1 MPQGYGGQG
10 AVRRVTGL
18 DVRPV
23 ILRDRLL
30 DGVAE
35 AVILIERLDAAGVDN
50 LLQGQ
55 RSIGAKVL
63 NQHAMS
69 RCIVDH
75 MLGGVVLA
83 DDAGTVDVARA
94 IGMPQGFGGQ
104 RTGGSVD
111 GLEVAPA
118 MLRES

>member
-1 MPQGYGGQG
+1 M
-10 AVRRVTGL
+10 T
-18 DVRPV
+18 
-23 ILRDRLL
+23 
-30 DGVAE
+30 E

-69 RCIVDH
+69 RRIVDH

-83 DDAGTVDVARA
+83 SDAGTVDVA
-94 IGMPQGFGGQ
+94 
-104 RTGGSVD
+104 
-111 GLEVAPA
+111 
-118 MLRES
+118 